1 MTSFIIR
8 RLLLAVPVLLG
19 ILFVTFALA
28 RMLPGDPC
36 RAVLGEHATDLVCDA
51 FIVRHGLDKPI
62 STQFTIYLGEIAR
75 GDFGDSLRFQR
86 PVTEL
91 LSERLPVTV
100 ELSLSALTLAVVVG
114 VPLGI
119 ISAYWRNSAI
129 DVGTMLLANT
139 GVSMPVFWLGLM
151 LAYTFAV
158 LLKDTPF
165 WLPPSGG
172 MSSGMRLLPLYEVWN
187 IPVVEGEGW
196 YNVWAFLS
204 NINTF
209 NALVTGSWPELWD
222 AIKHLILPSVALGSI
237 PMAIIA
243 RMTRS
248 SLLEVL
254 GLDYVRTARA
264 KGLRENAVV
273 LRHGLRN
280 ALLPVVTIIGLQL
293 GYLLGGAV
301 LTETIFGLTGVGK
314 TLYDAITAR
323 DYVVVQ
329 VFTLVIA
336 VGFVVINLI
345 VDLSYA
351 FLDPRV
357 RLE

>member
-1 MTSFIIR
+1 MTGHIVR
-8 RLLLAVPVLLG
+8 RLLLALPVLLG
-19 ILFVTFALA
+19 ILFVTFAMA
-28 RMLPGDPC
+28 RLLPGDPC
-36 RAVLGEHATDLVCDA
+36 RAVLGEHATDQICDA
-51 FIVRHGLDKPI
+51 FIERHGLDKPI
-62 STQFTIYLGEIAR
+62 HTQFVVYLGEVFR
-75 GDFGDSLRFQR
+75 GDFGTSLRFQR
-86 PVTEL
+86 PVTDML
-91 LSERLPVTV
+91 AERMPVTV
-100 ELSLSALTLAVVVG
+100 ELSLCALAFAVIVG

-119 ISAYWRNSAI
+119 ISAYWRNSPV
-129 DVGTMLLANT
+129 DVGTMLVANV

-151 LAYTFAV
+151 LAYVFAV
-158 LLKDTPF
+158 LLKGTPF
-165 WLPPSGG
+165 WLPPSGRMTSG
-172 MSSGMRLLPLYEVWN
+172 MSLTPLYEFWSL
-187 IPVVEGEGW
+187 PVAKGSTWRAVLE
-196 YNVWAFLS
+196 FFS

-209 NALVTGSWPELWD
+209 NALVTGRWPEFWD
-222 AIKHLILPSVALGSI
+222 AIKHLLLPSIALGTI
-237 PMAIIA
+237 PMSIIA

-254 GLDYVRTARA
+254 GLDYIRTARA
-264 KGLRENAVV
+264 KGLREQGVV

-293 GYLLGGAV
+293 GGLLGGAV

-314 TLYDAITAR
+314 SLFDSIVSR

-336 VGFVVINLI
+336 VAFVAINLV

-357 RLE
+357 RME